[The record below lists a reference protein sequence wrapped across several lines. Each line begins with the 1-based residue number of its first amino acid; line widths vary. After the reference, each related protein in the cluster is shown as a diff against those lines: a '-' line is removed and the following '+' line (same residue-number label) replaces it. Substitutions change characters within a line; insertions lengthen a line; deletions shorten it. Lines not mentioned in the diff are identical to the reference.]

1 MPLKRIYDNWQQL
14 YAASGPPR
22 SVERRRWREYLRTRP
37 LIAYWGDS
45 WFSTPLYKNLYW
57 NSFARIEGMSIRL
70 GGPGLSA
77 AEMCTPSRCADNA
90 ARFAARDFDLLCV
103 SIGGNDCLGANLQRV
118 FASSRR
124 MDAERAFRRVVDD
137 GIFERL
143 RGRYTTLLTPM
154 QQIGR
159 QFRVVGHTYVPL
171 HVDAIGERGQVDI
184 KSLGL
189 IAPFIGA
196 VGPWLW
202 PTMRPVLGSKAE
214 AARFARL
221 LLVDGFRDQVL
232 VPSRE
237 DFRGL
242 FTFADFSSL
251 DASLGR
257 DFWFDEIHPTE
268 AGFATLSLGFNAMI
282 QAALPAPKQAAVFA

>member
-14 YAASGPPR
+14 YAASGSPR
-22 SVERRRWREYLRTRP
+22 SRERRLWRNYLASRP

-57 NSFARIEGMSIRL
+57 NSFARLEGMSIRL

-77 AEMCTPSRCADNA
+77 AQMCTPSRCADNA
-90 ARFAARDFDLLCV
+90 ARFAARDFDMLCV
-103 SIGGNDCLGANLQRV
+103 SIGGNDCLGVNLQRI
-118 FASSRR
+118 FAGSGRL
-124 MDAERAFRRVVDD
+124 DAERAFQRVVDD
-137 GIFERL
+137 GVFARL
-143 RGRYTTLLTPM
+143 RDRYTTLLTPM
-154 QQIGR
+154 QQIGA
-159 QFRVVGHTYVPL
+159 QFRVVGHGYVPL
-171 HVDAIGERGQVDI
+171 NRDAIGERGQVDI

-202 PTMRPVLGSKAE
+202 PAMRPVLGSKAE
-214 AARFARL
+214 AARFARW
-221 LLVDGFRDQVL
+221 LLVEGFRDQVL
-232 VPSRE
+232 APSR
-237 DFRGL
+237 DAFRGL

-251 DASLGR
+251 DESLAR

-268 AGFATLSLGFNAMI
+268 AGFGTLSLGFNAMI
-282 QAALPAPKQAAVFA
+282 QAALPAAKRAAVFV